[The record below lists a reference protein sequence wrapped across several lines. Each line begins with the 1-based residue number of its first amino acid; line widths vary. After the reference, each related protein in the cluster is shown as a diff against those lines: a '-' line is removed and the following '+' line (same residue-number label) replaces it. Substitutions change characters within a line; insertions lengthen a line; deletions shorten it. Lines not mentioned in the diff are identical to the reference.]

1 MEKRN
6 SGKYEY
12 VPDVSRIMRQ
22 AGYSMDLME
31 ILAEPVSAKADS
43 DEVICTFIPA
53 MRRSARSAFVSDGPR
68 VGLPDE
74 RDANTGR
81 SRRP

>member
-22 AGYSMDLME
+22 A
-31 ILAEPVSAKADS
+31 EPVSAKAG
-43 DEVICTFIPA
+43 
-53 MRRSARSAFVSDGPR
+53 RRASGRAEAAFVPEIFFYFKNDING
-68 VGLPDE
+68 
-74 RDANTGR
+74 
-81 SRRP
+81 

>member
-12 VPDVSRIMRQ
+12 VPDVSHIMRQ

-31 ILAEPVSAKADS
+31 SLAEPVSAKAG
-43 DEVICTFIPA
+43 
-53 MRRSARSAFVSDGPR
+53 RRASGRAEAAFVPEIFFYFKNDING
-68 VGLPDE
+68 
-74 RDANTGR
+74 
-81 SRRP
+81 

>member
-31 ILAEPVSAKADS
+31 ILAEPFLQK
-43 DEVICTFIPA
+43 P
-53 MRRSARSAFVSDGPR
+53 GG
-68 VGLPDE
+68 GLP
-74 RDANTGR
+74 AA
-81 SRRP
+81 RRLLLSQRFSFISKMI